1 MGRNNQRNR
10 HITVPFKR
18 DGRTLT
24 CLEADA
30 ERHNMLNFIGVLA
43 GLRLGE
49 YYEAIEEGR
58 ILPKGM
64 VYNGNIIQ
72 MQQPSAM
79 VPMVNGNGGHQ
90 SLVPI
95 ELTPSI
101 NSAELDR
108 LQERPNVIEESTET
122 NDDDFSYF
130 AEE

>member
-1 MGRNNQRNR
+1 
-10 HITVPFKR
+10 
-18 DGRTLT
+18 
-24 CLEADA
+24 
-30 ERHNMLNFIGVLA
+30 MLNFIGVLA